1 MTATSPSAAR
11 ASLGRSPR
19 SLSTWL
25 DSVTARVTMYR
36 LVLIALLVVVAAA
49 LVTSAAGLI
58 AYEPLAILANGAA
71 VVVATLVSNRLF
83 ALVFRVRPHTESS
96 LVTALILLLLFQP
109 SLTTLGVGAVALA
122 GVIASASK
130 YLLAVRGRHV
140 VNPAAFAAVVISVAL
155 PAAFPGW
162 WVGAPALLPV
172 VLVAALVILHRTRK
186 LPLGAVFV
194 VVATVGVTLAGLS
207 FGSSLSAAL
216 SAAVLSSPIVFFAGF
231 MLTEPLTLP
240 PRRWQQLALA
250 VVVGVLFAV
259 PFHFGPLYG
268 TYELALVIGNILAFA
283 VGQRRGVRLE
293 FVERRRLSPSSWE
306 LSFRPTKPI
315 RFQAGQYLELGLP
328 HSGADTRG
336 QRRTFSIVSPPSE
349 RDVVRFGIKTADR
362 SSSFKTRLLAL
373 DPGERVTGTLVGGDF
388 LLPRDESVPL
398 LFVAGGIGITP
409 FVSHLRDVQAR
420 SASTDAVVIYSVST
434 PDEAAY
440 LDELPLGGRLRGVL
454 LAPESP
460 SALPA
465 GWTYGGSGPL
475 TADLLQ
481 STVPDAGSRRA
492 YVAGSPRL
500 VSGVRRILR
509 SSGVKRVVTD
519 AFTGY

>member
-109 SLTTLGVGAVALA
+109 SLTTLSVGAVALA

-194 VVATVGVTLAGLS
+194 VVATVGVALAGLS

-268 TYELALVIGNILAFA
+268 TYELALVIGNILSFA

-306 LSFRPTKPI
+306 LSR
-315 RFQAGQYLELGLP
+315 LGP
-328 HSGADTRG
+328 ST
-336 QRRTFSIVSPPSE
+336 SPPCRSE
-349 RDVVRFGIKTADR
+349 
-362 SSSFKTRLLAL
+362 
-373 DPGERVTGTLVGGDF
+373 
-388 LLPRDESVPL
+388 PR
-398 LFVAGGIGITP
+398 
-409 FVSHLRDVQAR
+409 R
-420 SASTDAVVIYSVST
+420 
-434 PDEAAY
+434 
-440 LDELPLGGRLRGVL
+440 
-454 LAPESP
+454 
-460 SALPA
+460 
-465 GWTYGGSGPL
+465 GGS
-475 TADLLQ
+475 
-481 STVPDAGSRRA
+481 SRRA
-492 YVAGSPRL
+492 GRRRLHAGRPHGGGIRILGTLCRHDARGRKPSHRRHRPCLDEVGLTSRLGVLVCHGVEGRIGVVRPPRDRRQRRPDRRGLVAGDRREGDGSDGGDRYSRGVDPGRVDHRDGQHRAARDASLRIARAPR
-500 VSGVRRILR
+500 RRCRLR
-509 SSGVKRVVTD
+509 I
-519 AFTGY
+519 

>member
-11 ASLGRSPR
+11 ASLGRSPW

-36 LVLIALLVVVAAA
+36 LVLLALLVVVAAA

-109 SLTTLGVGAVALA
+109 SLTTLSVGAVALA

-306 LSFRPTKPI
+306 LS
-315 RFQAGQYLELGLP
+315 
-328 HSGADTRG
+328 
-336 QRRTFSIVSPPSE
+336 
-349 RDVVRFGIKTADR
+349 
-362 SSSFKTRLLAL
+362 
-373 DPGERVTGTLVGGDF
+373 
-388 LLPRDESVPL
+388 
-398 LFVAGGIGITP
+398 
-409 FVSHLRDVQAR
+409 
-420 SASTDAVVIYSVST
+420 
-434 PDEAAY
+434 
-440 LDELPLGGRLRGVL
+440 
-454 LAPESP
+454 
-460 SALPA
+460 
-465 GWTYGGSGPL
+465 
-475 TADLLQ
+475 
-481 STVPDAGSRRA
+481 
-492 YVAGSPRL
+492 
-500 VSGVRRILR
+500 
-509 SSGVKRVVTD
+509 
-519 AFTGY
+519 